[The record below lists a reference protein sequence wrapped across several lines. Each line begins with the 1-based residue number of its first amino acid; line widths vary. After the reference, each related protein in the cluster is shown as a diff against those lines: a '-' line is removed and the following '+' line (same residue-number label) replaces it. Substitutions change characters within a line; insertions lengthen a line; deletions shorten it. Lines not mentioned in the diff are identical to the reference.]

1 MTPEAKQ
8 LIAHL
13 RRKTK
18 RDYLLEV
25 GVAGG
30 TEDDFVTHVWKD
42 YRAHPDD
49 YPLHAMLAI
58 CTRHA
63 WKATSPW
70 DKREDEEVEE
80 HDLFSVAGYRLDREL
95 TIPDPLTPVRY
106 RQVLT
111 EIAPI
116 AFQRED
122 AIITM
127 TQGARI
133 SQRGLE
139 AMRAYQE
146 LLKRADGDPQ
156 QLISKFA
163 DRRDKP
169 KPKPKPTR
177 PTAGPGLGI

>member
-1 MTPEAKQ
+1 
-8 LIAHL
+8 
-13 RRKTK
+13 
-18 RDYLLEV
+18 LLAV
-25 GVAGG
+25 CA
-30 TEDDFVTHVWKD
+30 
-42 YRAHPDD
+42 RA
-49 YPLHAMLAI
+49 
-58 CTRHA
+58 A
-63 WKATSPW
+63 WRAASPW
-70 DKREDEEVEE
+70 DKREDEEADE
-80 HDLFSVAGYRLDREL
+80 HDLFSVAGFKLDREL
-95 TIPDPLTPVRY
+95 TIPDPVAPIRQ

-156 QLISKFA
+156 QLIVKFA
-163 DRRDKP
+163 DLRP
-169 KPKPKPTR
+169 KKSKS
-177 PTAGPGLGI
+177 A

>member
-8 LIAHL
+8 LVAHL
-13 RRKTK
+13 RRETK
-18 RDYLLEV
+18 RAYLLGT

-30 TEDDFVTHVWKD
+30 TEDEFLHHVWED
-42 YRAHPDD
+42 HLAHPDA
-49 YPLHAMLAI
+49 YPLHSLLAL
-58 CTRHA
+58 CARAA
-63 WKATSPW
+63 WRTPSPW
-70 DKREDEEVEE
+70 EKREDEEIEE
-80 HDLFSVAGYRLDREL
+80 HDLFSVSGVKLDREL
-95 TIPDPLTPVRY
+95 TIPDPTTPLIKK

-127 TQGARI
+127 TQGAII
-133 SQRGLE
+133 SQCGLE
-139 AMRAYQE
+139 KMRAYNE

-163 DRRDKP
+163 DRREKP
-169 KPKPKPTR
+169 KP
-177 PTAGPGLGI
+177 GPIPSGSHVGI